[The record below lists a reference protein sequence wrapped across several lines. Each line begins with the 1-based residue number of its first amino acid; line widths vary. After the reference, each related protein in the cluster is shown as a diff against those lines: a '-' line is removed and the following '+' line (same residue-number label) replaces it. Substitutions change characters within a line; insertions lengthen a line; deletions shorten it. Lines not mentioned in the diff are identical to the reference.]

1 MPDRM
6 RFRAHGVV
14 TCGSQPNNRKP
25 NNTVKI
31 QTNKASK
38 GFTLIELLV
47 VIAII
52 GILASMLLPA
62 LGKAKARANRI
73 KCVSNL
79 KQISLAFKVYANDN
93 EDKFPWFTKSSVVG
107 GGAIT
112 ALVPVWQAL
121 GGELGNAKIMRSPCD
136 GTTKTDGTTFATIT
150 TANIS
155 YWYCNTADELKPAT
169 LLSGTRNIGI
179 TAALGGSPSN
189 FLWPFIALGATP
201 AWGNGTIPNGMSGL
215 LADQG
220 QAALSDGSAQQ
231 YKNVD
236 LQRQAAAHIASAGG
250 STAGATTPFN
260 IANP

>member
-79 KQISLAFKVYANDN
+79 KQISLAFKTYANDN
-93 EDKFPWFTKSSVVG
+93 EDKFPWFTKSSVAG
-107 GGAIT
+107 GGAILG
-112 ALVPVWQAL
+112 LVPVWQAL
-121 GGELGNAKIMRSPCD
+121 QGDLGNAKIMRSPCD
-136 GTTKTDGTTFATIT
+136 GVKMDGTTFAAIT
-150 TANIS
+150 VANIS
-155 YWYCNTADELKPAT
+155 YWYCTGADELKPST
-169 LLSGTRNIGI
+169 FLSGTRNNSSPATMVAGE
-179 TAALGGSPSN
+179 TWAGGV
-189 FLWPFIALGATP
+189 
-201 AWGNGTIPNGMSGL
+201 MSGL

-220 QAALSDGSAQQ
+220 QATLSDGSASQ
-231 YKNVD
+231 YKNTD
-236 LQRQAAAHIASAGG
+236 FQRQITAHLASSGG
-250 STAGATTPFN
+250 STTGATSAAIVKP
-260 IANP
+260 

>member
-62 LGKAKARANRI
+62 LGKAKGRANRI

-79 KQISLAFKVYANDN
+79 KQISLGFKTYANNN
-93 EDKFPWFTKSSVVG
+93 EDKFPWFPKSSVVG
-107 GGAIT
+107 GGAVT
-112 ALVPVWQAL
+112 ALVPVWQAV
-121 GGELGNAKIMRSPCD
+121 GVELGNAKIMRSACD
-136 GTTKTDGTTFATIT
+136 GARTDGTTFATIT
-150 TANIS
+150 AANIS
-155 YWYCNTADELKPAT
+155 YWFCVGADELKPSTFLA
-169 LLSGTRNIGI
+169 GTRNIGTGAAGAQTI
-179 TAALGGSPSN
+179 TAASIWS
-189 FLWPFIALGATP
+189 ATS
-201 AWGNGTIPNGMSGL
+201 IMSGL

-220 QAALSDGSAQQ
+220 QGTLSDGSAAQ

-236 LQRQAAAHIASAGG
+236 LGRQATAHIASSGG
-250 STAGATTPFN
+250 STTGATTPFV
-260 IANP
+260 ITNP

>member
-1 MPDRM
+1 M
-6 RFRAHGVV
+6 
-14 TCGSQPNNRKP
+14 
-25 NNTVKI
+25 KI

-62 LGKAKARANRI
+62 LGKAKGRANRI
-73 KCVSNL
+73 KCVSGL
-79 KQISLAFKVYANDN
+79 KQISLAFKTYANDN
-93 EDKFPWFTKSSVVG
+93 EDKFPWFAKSS
-107 GGAIT
+107 GAVAVT